1 VGRWQLLDA
10 PPAHIAIMLSP
21 NNRPSVIYS
30 GSIAQPVG
38 NGGLAWLHLQ
48 FILGLQKLGCDVLFV
63 DRLEPSMCVDSAGDP
78 ASFDNS
84 ANLRYF
90 LNVMSE
96 FGLTKNFSLFFNGGE
111 QVIGRSR
118 ADVLRH
124 ASSSD
129 LLLNVMGY
137 LNDEEILSRIERRV
151 FVDID
156 PGFGQMWR
164 ELGWHDPFKGHNN
177 FVTLGRNIGRKDCAI
192 PDCGLHWITMSQPII
207 LDHWPAQPMNP
218 AAPITGIG
226 AWRGPNA
233 PIEYRG
239 HTYGLRVH
247 EFRKFIELPVRC
259 PETQFELALDIHPS
273 ETNDIQSLRENH
285 WSLTDPKQVAAT
297 PSDYHSYISRSK
309 AEFMIPKQMY
319 ADANSGLLS
328 DRSVCYLASG
338 RPVLARDPGI
348 GDLYPIGEGLLTF
361 ATLDEAAAAVEAINS
376 DYERHAKAARE
387 IAVEHF
393 DSDKVLTKLLADLN
407 LT

>member
-1 VGRWQLLDA
+1 MR
-10 PPAHIAIMLSP
+10 S
-21 NNRPSVIYS
+21 NNCPSVIYS

-63 DRLEPSMCVDSAGDP
+63 DRLEPSMCIDRAGNP
-78 ASFDNS
+78 ASLEGS

-90 LNVMSE
+90 LSVMSE
-96 FGLTKNFSLFFNGGE
+96 FGLTKSFSLIYNGGE
-111 QVIGRSR
+111 RVIGRSYE
-118 ADVLRH
+118 DVIRH

-137 LNDEEILSRIERRV
+137 LNDEQILSQVDRRV

-164 ELGWHDPFKGHNN
+164 ELGWHDPFHGHNN

-192 PDCGLHWITMSQPII
+192 PDCGLRWITMPQPIV
-207 LDHWPAQPMNP
+207 LDHWPAQPLDP

-233 PIEYRG
+233 PIEYQG

-259 PETQFELALDIHPS
+259 PGTQFELALDIHPS
-273 ETNDIQSLRENH
+273 ETNDIQLLCKNH
-285 WSLTDPKQVAAT
+285 WSLVDPKSIAAT
-297 PSDYHSYISRSK
+297 PSDYRAYISRSK
-309 AEFMIPKQMY
+309 AEIMIPKKMY
-319 ADANSGLLS
+319 VDSNSGLLS

-361 ATLDEAAAAVEAINS
+361 STLDEAAAAVEAINS
-376 DYERHAKAARE
+376 DYERHAKAARQ
-387 IAVEHF
+387 IAVEYF
-393 DSDKVLTKLLADLN
+393 DSDNVLTKLLADLQM
-407 LT
+407 T